1 MPRWNIHFQP
11 YVELRDAELLQL
23 VARVEALA
31 GLVRAIPLPPALR
44 DEAHRLNILRAVRG
58 TTGIEG
64 ANLTEGEVGDILA
77 ADPDGAPVLGAARAR
92 EEAEARNAAR
102 VMDYVR
108 DTVTAAPDSDLTED
122 HVREMHALTTAGIDY
137 RNNSPGE
144 YRVRPVAAGDYQAPP
159 PDEVPDLMA
168 RFFAWFP
175 ESRARDGW
183 PECVRAIAAHFYLI
197 SIHPFGDANGR
208 TSRAVESFMLYSG
221 GVNSL
226 GFYSLA
232 NFYYRHRPEYIELLD
247 RARFAHDGDLTEFVK
262 FALRGLRAELEDV
275 HTEAIEFVRRLAF
288 TDYARQALQADGGLR
303 SKTGE
308 RRLELVLQ
316 LMGEP
321 VPVAD
326 LRARRHPAALRYAGV
341 TNKTLT
347 RDMNYLRDMGLLRM
361 EGGYARANLELMNQ
375 FSEGPRSGSGT

>member
-1 MPRWNIHFQP
+1 MPRWDIHFQP
-11 YVELRDAELLQL
+11 YVELRDPELLQL

-31 GLVRAIPLPPALR
+31 GLVRTIPLPPALR
-44 DEAHRLNILRAVRG
+44 DEADRLNILRAVRG

-64 ANLTEGEVGDILA
+64 ANLTEEEVGHIMA
-77 ADPDGAPVLGAARAR
+77 AGQDGAPVLGAARAR

-108 DTVTAAPDSDLTED
+108 DTVTSAPDGELTED
-122 HVREMHALTTAGIDY
+122 HVREMHALTTVGIDY

-159 PDEVPDLMA
+159 PGEVPDLMA
-168 RFFAWFP
+168 RFFEWFS

-183 PECVRAIAAHFYLI
+183 PECVRAIAAHLYLI
-197 SIHPFGDANGR
+197 SIHPFGDGNGR

-232 NFYYRHRPEYIELLD
+232 NFYYRRRPEYIEMLD
-247 RARFAHDGDLTEFVK
+247 RARFVHDGDLTEFVQ
-262 FALRGLRAELEDV
+262 FALRGLREELEDV
-275 HTEAIEFVRRLAF
+275 HAEALEFVRVFAF
-288 TDYARQALQADGGLR
+288 TDYARQALQVRGGLR

-308 RRLELVLQ
+308 RRLDLVLQ
-316 LMGEP
+316 LTGEP
-321 VPVAD
+321 VPIVD
-326 LRARRHPAALRYAGV
+326 LRARRHPAALLYAGV

-347 RDMNYLRDMGLLRM
+347 RDMNYLRDMGLIRIENGL
-361 EGGYARANLELMNQ
+361 ARANLELMNQ
-375 FSEGPRSGSGT
+375 FSE

>member
-1 MPRWNIHFQP
+1 MPRWDIHFQP
-11 YVELRDAELLQL
+11 YVELRDPELLQL

-44 DEAHRLNILRAVRG
+44 DEAGRLNILRAVRG

-64 ANLTEGEVGDILA
+64 ANLTEEEVGHIMA
-77 ADPDGAPVLGAARAR
+77 AGQDGEPVLGAARAR

-108 DTVTAAPDSDLTED
+108 DTVTAAPDGELTED
-122 HVREMHALTTAGIDY
+122 HVREMHALTTDAIDY
-137 RNNSPGE
+137 RNNAPGE

-159 PDEVPDLMA
+159 PDEVPELMA
-168 RFFAWFP
+168 RFFEWFS
-175 ESRARDGW
+175 ESRTRDGW

-197 SIHPFGDANGR
+197 SIHPFGDGNGR
-208 TSRAVESFMLYSG
+208 TSRAVESFILYSG

-232 NFYYRHRPEYIELLD
+232 NFYYRRRPEYIEMLD
-247 RARFAHDGDLTEFVK
+247 RARFVHDGDLTEFVQ
-262 FALRGLRAELEDV
+262 FALRGLREELEDV
-275 HTEAIEFVRRLAF
+275 HAEALEFVRVLAF
-288 TDYARQALQADGGLR
+288 TDYARQALQVRGGLR

-308 RRLELVLQ
+308 RRLDLVLQ
-316 LMGEP
+316 LTGEP
-321 VPVAD
+321 VPIVD
-326 LRARRHPAALRYAGV
+326 LRARRHPAALLYAGV

-347 RDMNYLRDMGLLRM
+347 RDMNYLSDMGLIRIENGL
-361 EGGYARANLELMNQ
+361 ARANLELMNQ
-375 FSEGPRSGSGT
+375 FSE